1 MWKYEALLVLHLIF
15 VITWLGPDFVSWYVA
30 WLARV
35 PRFELPV
42 RLQVVEILRVV
53 DQFSRMST
61 ILLIPT
67 GIGLLRV
74 SGWGLQSVPVGLLW
88 LATATCLA
96 WAAASFWFTALQKSF
111 HGLKPFFIADQLL
124 RLSVAIAALTL
135 IGTSI
140 GSGGIDQSWLMVKV
154 AIFAAIML
162 SAIVAFTLPNP
173 FLILGEIIEGG
184 STPDREAR
192 FTSSLD
198 RIMTIVVAIN
208 TSLVVMVIVAVTKL

>member
-1 MWKYEALLVLHLIF
+1 MWKYEALLVLHVLF

-42 RLQVVEILRVV
+42 RLQVVEILRVI

-74 SGWGLQSVPVGLLW
+74 SGWGLQSVPVALLW
-88 LATATCLA
+88 LAAAVCFI
-96 WAAASFWFTALQKSF
+96 WAAANFWFTALQKSF

-124 RLSVAIAALTL
+124 RLSVAVAALVL

-140 GSGGIDQSWLMVKV
+140 GSGGIDQAWLFVKV

-162 SAIVAFTLPNP
+162 SAIVAFMLPNP

-184 STPDREAR
+184 STEDRESR

-198 RIMTIVVAIN
+198 KIMTIVVGIN
-208 TSLVVMVIVAVTKL
+208 TSLVVLVIVAVTKL

>member
-1 MWKYEALLVLHLIF
+1 MWEYEALLVLHVIL

-42 RLQVVEILRVV
+42 RLQVVEILRVI

-74 SGWGLQSVPVGLLW
+74 SGWGLHSVPVALLW
-88 LATATCLA
+88 LAAAVCFI
-96 WAAASFWFTALQKSF
+96 WAAANFWFTALQKSF

-124 RLSVAIAALTL
+124 RLSVAIGALVL
-135 IGTSI
+135 IGASI
-140 GSGGIDQSWLMVKV
+140 GSGGIDQTWLFVKV
-154 AIFAAIML
+154 AVFAAIML
-162 SAIVAFTLPNP
+162 SAIVAFMLPNP

-184 STPDREAR
+184 STDDRESR
-192 FTSSLD
+192 FTASLD
-198 RIMTIVVAIN
+198 KIMTIVVGIN
-208 TSLVVMVIVAVTKL
+208 TSLVVLVIVAITKL